1 MCADRGR
8 GSFRR
13 VLRPLVLGLL
23 MLLTGQWLAA
33 QAPEVPRGVP
43 ARPTAFISD
52 LAGVLPPAER
62 AALEQRLRRFRDST
76 SNEIAVLI
84 APGLPEGEVLEDYVN
99 QVARA
104 WGVGDRKQS
113 NGVLIAVFVVERRA
127 RIEVGYGLEPVIND
141 AAAGRIIRE
150 QMGPA
155 FKRGDYAAG
164 LQAAVA
170 ELEQRARKEFNTP
183 KKRRNKR
190 DDGNLI
196 VALIVVLAIIGVV
209 ALIYANDRRSYHA
222 RHRRDRRREGDYT
235 DYGGG
240 WFFWGGHWGGGGGSG
255 SSSGSDWGGGSDF
268 GGFGGGDFGG
278 GGASGDW

>member
-1 MCADRGR
+1 M
-8 GSFRR
+8 
-13 VLRPLVLGLL
+13 LRPLALGLTF
-23 MLLTGQWLAA
+23 LLSWVQLSA
-33 QAPEVPRGVP
+33 QAPVVPPGVP
-43 ARPTAFISD
+43 AKPTAFISD
-52 LAGVLPPAER
+52 LAGVLPPSER
-62 AALEQRLRRFRDST
+62 ASLEQRLRRFRDST

-84 APGLPEGEVLEDYVN
+84 APRLPEGEALEDYVN

-104 WGVGDRKQS
+104 WGVGDRKKS
-113 NGVLIAVFVVERRA
+113 NGVLIAVFVAERRA
-127 RIEVGYGLEPVIND
+127 RIEVGYGLEPVITD

-170 ELEQRARKEFNTP
+170 ELEQRARQEFNTP
-183 KKRRNKR
+183 KKRRNRR
-190 DDGNLI
+190 DDGNLVI
-196 VALIVVLAIIGVV
+196 ALIVVAVIVGVV
-209 ALIYANDRRSYHA
+209 AMIYFNDRRSY
-222 RHRRDRRREGDYT
+222 RPGKQRRRDSDYT

-255 SSSGSDWGGGSDF
+255 GSSGGGDWGGGSDF